1 MIDDKEQVRLAAL
14 YEQLRIKLLDL
25 SKRNRMLNYP
35 LGARSRRHV
44 QIVDA
49 MLDEAYSNLLKGESS
64 LRIAFLD
71 EPEGTPQDERTVE
84 FMDAFEHAKVSDVE
98 HLTAM
103 EGLIAA
109 GRDDEIAV
117 ERLERDLR
125 DRLRSTLGLP
135 TRPKRAEINRAEH
148 ARSLGI
154 DPNPELKPRSAE
166 QSRSHNRLQTL
177 KYPDELESIMEK
189 MVDEARLAEQ
199 EAGLSTLFLACGFLE
214 WYESDNSDKRACK
227 VVEAHHAARRSG

>member
-14 YEQLRIKLLDL
+14 YEQLRNKLLDL

-49 MLDEAYSNLLKGESS
+49 MLDEAYSKLLKDESS
-64 LRIAFLD
+64 LRVTFLD

-125 DRLRSTLGLP
+125 DRLRSNSWTAGP
-135 TRPKRAEINRAEH
+135 TEAGRN
-148 ARSLGI
+148 
-154 DPNPELKPRSAE
+154 
-166 QSRSHNRLQTL
+166 QSRR
-177 KYPDELESIMEK
+177 
-189 MVDEARLAEQ
+189 ARALP
-199 EAGLSTLFLACGFLE
+199 GH
-214 WYESDNSDKRACK
+214 RP
-227 VVEAHHAARRSG
+227 